1 MVAVKV
7 FLANLENK
15 IETLSCA
22 ELLEEACKDD
32 QKQSAYKE
40 IRQEVSVYLYLQY
53 TLPLSLPPSLPLL
66 LQVTFLSTLKHQNI
80 TRLIG
85 VRTKPVYCLLLEL
98 APMQSLRSML
108 KDYLLHKLT
117 MEPITLKQCARQVI
131 CSLLMC
137 M

>member
-7 FLANLENK
+7 FLANLDNK

-53 TLPLSLPPSLPLL
+53 ALPPLSLPPSPPPGYL
-66 LQVTFLSTLKHQNI
+66 FI
-80 TRLIG
+80 D
-85 VRTKPVYCLLLEL
+85 TKASKY
-98 APMQSLRSML
+98 
-108 KDYLLHKLT
+108 H
-117 MEPITLKQCARQVI
+117 
-131 CSLLMC
+131 
-137 M
+137 

>member
-7 FLANLENK
+7 FLANLDNK

-53 TLPLSLPPSLPLL
+53 TLPLSLPSLSLPP
-66 LQVTFLSTLKHQNI
+66 SPPPSPSSS
-80 TRLIG
+80 RLPFY
-85 VRTKPVYCLLLEL
+85 R
-98 APMQSLRSML
+98 
-108 KDYLLHKLT
+108 H
-117 MEPITLKQCARQVI
+117 
-131 CSLLMC
+131 
-137 M
+137 

>member
-53 TLPLSLPPSLPLL
+53 TLPLSLPL

-131 CSLLMC
+131 HVLYVIF
-137 M
+137 

>member
-53 TLPLSLPPSLPLL
+53 TLPLSLLPSPSLPPSL
-66 LQVTFLSTLKHQNI
+66 SSS
-80 TRLIG
+80 RL
-85 VRTKPVYCLLLEL
+85 PFY
-98 APMQSLRSML
+98 Q
-108 KDYLLHKLT
+108 H
-117 MEPITLKQCARQVI
+117 
-131 CSLLMC
+131 
-137 M
+137 

>member
-53 TLPLSLPPSLPLL
+53 TLPLSLPL

-131 CSLLMC
+131 CNLLMC